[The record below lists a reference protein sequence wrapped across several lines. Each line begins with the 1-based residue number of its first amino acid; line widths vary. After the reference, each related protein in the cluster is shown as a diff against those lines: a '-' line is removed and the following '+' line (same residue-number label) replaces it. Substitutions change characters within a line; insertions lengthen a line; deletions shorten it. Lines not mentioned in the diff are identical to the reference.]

1 MTTTVTLT
9 LPEAIARAVAGHDLS
24 VEEAKHVMD
33 IIMSGGAT
41 EAQIGAWMT
50 ALRMKGE
57 TVEEITGC
65 ALAMRAH
72 AHRIHPRASVLVDTC
87 GTGGDGSGTFNISTA
102 AAFVVAGAGVPVA
115 KHGNRSVSSRC
126 GSADVLEALG
136 VEADVP
142 PEEVERSIESI
153 GIGFLFAPRFHQA
166 MRYAVGPRRE
176 VAIRTIFNVLGPLT
190 NPAGATAQVVGVYS
204 PDLTEPMA
212 EVLGRLGVKSA
223 LVVHGLDGLDEISL
237 SAPTRV
243 SHLQDGTVRTY
254 TVHPEDAGLR
264 PVAREA
270 LAGGNAA
277 TNAQIIEGIF
287 QGEGG
292 PRRDVVLLNA
302 AAALTAAEAAAD
314 LKEGVALARDVID
327 SGKAGRILEQLRE
340 MAPRQ
345 TETGRERWAVHGR
358 GNNSR

>member
-1 MTTTVTLT
+1 MNDGVTLT
-9 LPEAIARAVAGHDLS
+9 LPEAIARAVARDNLS
-24 VEEAKHVMD
+24 VEEARHVMD

-41 EAQIGAWMT
+41 DAQIGAWMT

-65 ALAMRAH
+65 ALAMRSH
-72 AHRIHPRASVLVDTC
+72 AHRIRPRASVLVDTC
-87 GTGGDGSGTFNISTA
+87 GTGGDGAGTFNISTA

-136 VEADVP
+136 VEADAP
-142 PEEVERSIESI
+142 PEDVERAIESI
-153 GIGFLFAPRFHQA
+153 GLGFLFAPRFHQA
-166 MRYAVGPRRE
+166 MKHAVGPRRQ

-204 PDLTEPMA
+204 SELTEPIA
-212 EVLGRLGVKSA
+212 EVLGRLGVQSA
-223 LVVHGLDGLDEISL
+223 LVVHGLDGMDEISL
-237 SAPTRV
+237 SAPTQV
-243 SHLQDGTVRTY
+243 SHLQDGSVRTY
-254 TVHPEDAGLR
+254 TINPEDAGLR
-264 PVAREA
+264 FAEREA
-270 LAGGNAA
+270 LLGGDAA
-277 TNAQIIEGIF
+277 TNAKIIEGILR
-287 QGEGG
+287 GEPG

-302 AAALTAAEAAAD
+302 AAALTAAGAVTD
-314 LKEGVALARDVID
+314 LKEGVALARDVVD

-345 TETGRERWAVHGR
+345 VEASRERWAVHGR